1 MYQVTYISKKISIKN
16 LKTTQKK
23 KSLDNVYVYDFIN
36 GNSVLSINQME
47 VDRKIDF
54 FTNITLHQLLH
65 HHNISSD
72 KNEIKNRL
80 LTELEQFQEYYKGK
94 YTNFDFNLL
103 QPKCN
108 IDKLVENNLDIFNI
122 CVTPLASLF
131 ACKVHVFD
139 ILKNKETVIQGR
151 ELRNQNS
158 SILLAIENQ
167 VLLCPVYKKKQV
179 LNENS
184 LHDLIKGR
192 KLAYDNIG
200 RPHLTT
206 PHSVS

>member
-1 MYQVTYISKKISIKN
+1 M
-16 LKTTQKK
+16 KTTQKK
-23 KSLDNVYVYDFIN
+23 KSLDNVYVYDVIN

-108 IDKLVENNLDIFNI
+108 IDELVDNNVDIFNI
-122 CVTPLASLF
+122 CVTALASLF

-158 SILLAIENQ
+158 SILLAIKNQ

-179 LNENS
+179 SNENS

-192 KLAYDNIG
+192 KLVYDNIG